1 MIKTKSNSFLKFSF
15 IFIISSLTLFVLGSI
30 ISNVSGT
37 SIKDVMFIEGIVV
50 LMLSVFSL
58 IEGNTSLPSMQ
69 EFGRINPQYLVNMI
83 LESNENA
90 RRKIN
95 RNSTL
100 NIQLDISSLGVIVA
114 ALISMI
120 FSFTI

>member
-50 LMLSVFSL
+50 LMLTVFSL
-58 IEGNTSLPSMQ
+58 IEGNTSLPSMH

>member
-37 SIKDVMFIEGIVV
+37 PIKDVMFIEGIVV
-50 LMLSVFSL
+50 LMLSIFSL
-58 IEGNTSLPSMQ
+58 IEGNTTLPSMQ
-69 EFGRINPQYLVNMI
+69 EVGRINPQYLVNMI

-90 RRKIN
+90 RKKIN

-100 NIQLDISSLGVIVA
+100 NIQLDISSLGFIVA
-114 ALISMI
+114 ALI
-120 FSFTI
+120 

>member
-37 SIKDVMFIEGIVV
+37 PIKDVMFIEGIIV

-58 IEGNTSLPSMQ
+58 IEGNTTLPSMQ

-90 RRKIN
+90 RKKIN

-114 ALISMI
+114 AFISVI

>member
-15 IFIISSLTLFVLGSI
+15 IFIISSLTLFILGSI

-90 RRKIN
+90 RKKIN
-95 RNSTL
+95 RNATL

-114 ALISMI
+114 ALISVI

>member
-15 IFIISSLTLFVLGSI
+15 IFIISSLTLFILGSI
-30 ISNVSGT
+30 ISNVSGI

-90 RRKIN
+90 RKKIN
-95 RNSTL
+95 RNATL

-114 ALISMI
+114 ALISVI

>member
-37 SIKDVMFIEGIVV
+37 PIKDVMFIEGIVV

-58 IEGNTSLPSMQ
+58 IEGNTTLPSMQ
-69 EFGRINPQYLVNMI
+69 EFGRKNPQYLVNMI

-90 RRKIN
+90 RKKIN

-114 ALISMI
+114 AFISVI

>member
-37 SIKDVMFIEGIVV
+37 PIKDVMFIEGIVV

-58 IEGNTSLPSMQ
+58 IEGNTTLPSMQ

-90 RRKIN
+90 RKKIN

-114 ALISMI
+114 AFISVI